1 MAYKLKPKKKQ
12 NISLEVVVEKQETSQ
27 KNNFDSIVEFKPSS
41 KNELHSLRIS
51 EDLANEL
58 LKSDFFKDS
67 LSATSTEVIRKA
79 STCGKVFTP
88 KNKKASATQH
98 KLSVSLT
105 EEFVRYFNTQK
116 QKHLLTISLNN
127 FICQLIEWHLSG
139 NPEQKQES
147 EILSYEDTLNQIA
160 IVSVNLIKNTKGLTN
175 TKLAKSLGVPVK
187 TISVL
192 KNMKFV
198 ATLNFIKKLNNAFE
212 DIQIDEKKMKVSLIN
227 DGKVKSYSFEQFLN
241 YRPSKQT

>member
-12 NISLEVVVEKQETSQ
+12 NTNSEVAVEKQEILQT
-27 KNNFDSIVEFKPSS
+27 NNFDSIVEFKPSS
-41 KNELHSLRIS
+41 KSELHSLRVS
-51 EDLANEL
+51 DDLASEL

-67 LSATSTEVIRKA
+67 LSSTSTYVIRKA

-88 KNKKASATQH
+88 INKKNSALQH

-139 NPEQKQES
+139 NPEHKQES
-147 EILSYEDTLNQIA
+147 EILSYEDTLNKVA
-160 IVSVNLIKNTKGLTN
+160 IVAVNLVKNTKGLTN
-175 TKLAKSLGVPVK
+175 AKLAKSLGISAK

-198 ATLNFIKKLNNAFE
+198 ATLNFIKKLNNTFE
-212 DIQIDEKKMKVSLIN
+212 DIQIDEKKMKVSLMN
-227 DGKVKSYSFEQFLN
+227 EGKTKSYSFEQFLN
-241 YRPSKQT
+241 YRPSK